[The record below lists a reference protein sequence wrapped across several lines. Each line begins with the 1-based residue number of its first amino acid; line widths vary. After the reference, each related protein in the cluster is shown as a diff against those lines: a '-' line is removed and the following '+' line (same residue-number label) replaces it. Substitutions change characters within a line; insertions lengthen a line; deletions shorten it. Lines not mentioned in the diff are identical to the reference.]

1 MDAPANDDLDLLRA
15 ASDTF
20 AARIEAVGEDQ
31 MFLPTPCGDW
41 NVAGLITHVLGGNH
55 MSVRLLEG
63 AHRAEAMGYLSGLPL
78 GDDPLATFRENAE
91 EQIAA
96 FSEPG
101 ALERSVEHPLGDVDG
116 AMMLRF
122 RIGDLTLH
130 AWDLARA
137 TGGEEDLP
145 AHLVEA
151 VWADFAPLRD
161 NIAMIGIF
169 GDGPS
174 GDVPDDA
181 PLQTRL
187 LDLVGRR
194 P

>member
-1 MDAPANDDLDLLRA
+1 MEDLELLRL

-20 AARIEAVGEDQ
+20 GERIAGVAEDQ
-31 MFLPTPCGDW
+31 LYLPTPCGDW

-55 MSVRLLEG
+55 MAVRLLEG
-63 AHRAEAMGYLSGLPL
+63 AHRAEAIGYLTGLPL
-78 GDDPLATFRENAE
+78 GDDPAATFEENANQ
-91 EQIAA
+91 QIVA

-101 ALERSVEHPLGDVDG
+101 AMERICEHPMGDLPGAVILG
-116 AMMLRF
+116 F

-137 TGGEEDLP
+137 VGGNEELP
-145 AHLVEA
+145 TVLVEK
-151 VWADFAPLRD
+151 VWGDLVPLRD
-161 NIAMIGIF
+161 DIASIGIF

-174 GDVPDDA
+174 GEVPEDA

>member
-1 MDAPANDDLDLLRA
+1 MDDIALLRL

-20 AARIEAVGEDQ
+20 AERITEVGPDQ
-31 MFLPTPCGDW
+31 HFLPTPCGDW

-55 MSVRLLEG
+55 MAVRLLEG
-63 AHRAEAMGYLSGLPL
+63 AHRAEAIGYLSGLAL
-78 GDDPLATFRENAE
+78 GDDPLATFRANAE
-91 EQIAA
+91 EQLAA

-101 ALERSVEHPLGDVDG
+101 ALERIVEHPMGDLPGSAMLG
-116 AMMLRF
+116 F

-130 AWDLARA
+130 AWDLATA
-137 TGGEEDLP
+137 VGGTEELP
-145 AHLVEA
+145 EALVEK
-151 VWADFAPLRD
+151 VWSDLEPLTD
-161 NIAMIGIF
+161 NIATIGIF

-174 GDVPDDA
+174 GDVPEDA